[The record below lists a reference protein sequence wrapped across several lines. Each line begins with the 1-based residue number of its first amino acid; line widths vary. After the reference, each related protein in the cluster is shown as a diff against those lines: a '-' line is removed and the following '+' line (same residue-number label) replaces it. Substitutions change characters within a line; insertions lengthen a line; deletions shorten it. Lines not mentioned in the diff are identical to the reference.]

1 MNPKL
6 IEKIKQYTLDETT
19 SKSTIKVF
27 LNTCI
32 TTQLYSETPG
42 KTIEEKVETIFNYL
56 NDIMQEPKVK
66 QTLNIVIADDASSLD
81 YVSYLKEKF
90 EIIVHKTADVKNPK
104 DIDLVLFTGGE
115 DVDPGIYN
123 QNIGKHTHINKSRD
137 KKEMD
142 TFYKFQ
148 NHSFMLGICRGS
160 QLLTTLSGGKLIQH
174 VGGHCRDHS
183 MIVKGSMRYNITSSH
198 HQMLYPFDLNEKDYE
213 LVAYSEYFQSNTY
226 LNGDNEEI
234 KLAKNFLEPEIVY
247 YKNTNA
253 LCIQGHP
260 EWSHCERRTST
271 MCLNL
276 IDKYLQEF
284 KKSKEG
290 IISNNPYKSQYI
302 SGSWD
307 DTPYNE
313 NENHYEEDHQDYYN
327 EGQKDAEEE
336 FYKKRRSNTVLITN
350 YKKYEN

>member
-1 MNPKL
+1 MNPEL
-6 IEKIKQYTLDETT
+6 IEKIKQYHLDETT
-19 SKSTIKVF
+19 SKNTIKIF

-32 TTQLYSETPG
+32 ITKLYSEISG

-56 NDIMQEPKVK
+56 NDIMQEPEVK
-66 QTLNIVIADDASSLD
+66 QTLNIVIADNASSLD
-81 YVSYLKEKF
+81 YVSYLNQKF
-90 EIIVHKTADVKNPK
+90 EVIVHKIADVKNPK

-123 QNIGKHTHINKSRD
+123 QNVGKRTHINKSRD

-160 QLLTTLSGGKLIQH
+160 QMLTTLSGAKLIQH
-174 VGGHCRDHS
+174 VEGHCKDHS
-183 MIVKGSMRYNITSSH
+183 MIVRGSMRYNITSSH

-260 EWSHCERRTST
+260 EWSHCERRTSN

-276 IDKYLQEF
+276 IDKYLKEF
-284 KKSKEG
+284 KGVREKNYLGYYQTKS
-290 IISNNPYKSQYI
+290 II
-302 SGSWD
+302 
-307 DTPYNE
+307 DTVPLDYDEEENYDYVEDEVYDEE
-313 NENHYEEDHQDYYN
+313 NE
-327 EGQKDAEEE
+327 
-336 FYKKRRSNTVLITN
+336 LI
-350 YKKYEN
+350 